1 MRQAQILI
9 LEILNVFLRLK
20 FSPSLILN
28 KLKRF
33 ETGSNDKFYLIYNLF
48 PRSNQGQGFFWIPA
62 NAKMRVWSIRYFN
75 EIVRVEGLV
84 KSNTDGARRKCPWGA
99 K

>member
-1 MRQAQILI
+1 MNKVLQMSQFQNVPFRSLRLSAQSMRQAQILI

-33 ETGSNDKFYLIYNLF
+33 ETGSNERECTL
-48 PRSNQGQGFFWIPA
+48 
-62 NAKMRVWSIRYFN
+62 
-75 EIVRVEGLV
+75 E
-84 KSNTDGARRKCPWGA
+84 C
-99 K
+99 